1 MNNDW
6 IIFFLI
12 FLVFFMLYL
21 NNKEAD
27 KYIEAKIRRRKGD
40 KEMQELAKRLLGK
53 DVFINTVA
61 SGTVDGILKEVVDN
75 SIVIE
80 KEGNESFVNLD
91 YVIRIREYP
100 MNKMGKRKIIWGWD
114 LVLSNKE
121 SKNIMI

>member
-6 IIFFLI
+6 IIFFMI
-12 FLVFFMLYL
+12 FIVFFMLYL

-75 SIVIE
+75 SVVIE

-100 MNKMGKRKIIWGWD
+100 RNKNGKRKIIWG
-114 LVLSNKE
+114 
-121 SKNIMI
+121 